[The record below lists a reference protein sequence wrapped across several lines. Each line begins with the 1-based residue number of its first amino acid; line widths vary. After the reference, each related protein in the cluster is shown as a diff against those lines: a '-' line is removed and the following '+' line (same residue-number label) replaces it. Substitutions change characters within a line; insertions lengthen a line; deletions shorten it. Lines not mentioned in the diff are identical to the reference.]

1 MILQNDGEYSKEVYS
16 LLISTVTGSSHPSQT
31 SLDRTE
37 GDIKVYKDNKE
48 SEYYIVRQIGDY
60 EFALIGKDDKTMIK
74 MLNSV
79 QITDEDE
86 LASQNSQESDSTS
99 TSNSQPTQSSSSS
112 SSPTSISILGGS
124 FTTGV
129 QMKIRHMLESM

>member
-1 MILQNDGEYSKEVYS
+1 
-16 LLISTVTGSSHPSQT
+16 
-31 SLDRTE
+31 
-37 GDIKVYKDNKE
+37 
-48 SEYYIVRQIGDY
+48 
-60 EFALIGKDDKTMIK
+60 MIK